1 MSRLIRKSW
10 IVFVQAITLSFES
23 IMVELLTEI
32 PGISSLLVAGISIPL
47 AGATLLFISTV
58 LSKKITVFNSWKL
71 LLVGSIFLAAAVFLW
86 YDSVT
91 RVGASKEGLLAGPLE
106 TIVVLILAWL
116 LLEEKLRKIQLVGV
130 IIALLGFFATV
141 SSRSLDL
148 SSILPFVITFGD
160 FEAILS
166 AFAFAGG
173 VIAMTRLV
181 KRHTSIE
188 VAGASLLIS
197 GLILATILI
206 LSTSETSIPT
216 IPEWIYLIS
225 FSLLPLAAA
234 LLYVVGLDRI
244 GASLTSTMASSN
256 ILFTLFLQ
264 LLFKG
269 LGVKSILPEN
279 ILLALIGGALG
290 LFGIYLVHI
299 EKDSLF
305 RKGNIG
311 N

>member
-1 MSRLIRKSW
+1 
-10 IVFVQAITLSFES
+10 
-23 IMVELLTEI
+23 
-32 PGISSLLVAGISIPL
+32 
-47 AGATLLFISTV
+47 
-58 LSKKITVFNSWKL
+58 
-71 LLVGSIFLAAAVFLW
+71 
-86 YDSVT
+86 VT

-116 LLEEKLRKIQLVGV
+116 LLKEKLRKIQLVGV
-130 IIALLGFFATV
+130 IIALLGFFVTV
-141 SSRSLDL
+141 SSRSLDMN
-148 SSILPFVITFGD
+148 SILPFVITFGE

-197 GLILATILI
+197 GLILATILV
-206 LSTSETSIPT
+206 LSTSKTSIPT
-216 IPEWIYLIS
+216 ISEWIYLIS

-234 LLYVVGLDRI
+234 LLYVVGLERI
-244 GASLTSTMASSN
+244 GASLTSTIASSN

-264 LLFKG
+264 LLFRG
-269 LGVKSILPEN
+269 LGVKSNLPEN
-279 ILLALIGGALG
+279 ILLAVIGGALG
-290 LFGIYLVHI
+290 LFGIYLIHI

-305 RKGNIG
+305 RKGNVR

>member
-1 MSRLIRKSW
+1 
-10 IVFVQAITLSFES
+10 VFIQAILLSFES
-23 IMVELLTEI
+23 IIVEFLTEI
-32 PGISSLLVAGISIPL
+32 PGISSLLVGGISIPI
-47 AGATLLFISTV
+47 AGAILLLARMFF
-58 LSKKITVFNSWKL
+58 LNKNITVFKSWKL
-71 LLVGSIFLAAAVFLW
+71 LLSGSAFLAAAVFLW

-106 TIVVLILAWL
+106 TVVVLILAWL
-116 LLEEKLRKIQLVGV
+116 FLKEKLRKRQLAGV
-130 IIALLGFFATV
+130 FIALSGFVAAV
-141 SSRSLDL
+141 SSSSSHLDL
-148 SSILPFVITFGD
+148 PLSIPLTFGD

-166 AFAFAGG
+166 AFTFAAG
-173 VIAMTRLV
+173 VILMTKLV
-181 KRHTSIE
+181 ERHSSIE
-188 VAGASLLIS
+188 VSGASLLIS

-234 LLYVVGLDRI
+234 FLYVVGLDRI
-244 GASLTSTMASSN
+244 GASLTSTIASSN

-269 LGVKSILPEN
+269 LGVKSNLPEN
-279 ILLALIGGALG
+279 ILLAVIGGALG

-305 RKGNIG
+305 RKGSIG

>member
-1 MSRLIRKSW
+1 L
-10 IVFVQAITLSFES
+10 QLSLQLS
-23 IMVELLTEI
+23 T
-32 PGISSLLVAGISIPL
+32 SL
-47 AGATLLFISTV
+47 
-58 LSKKITVFNSWKL
+58 
-71 LLVGSIFLAAAVFLW
+71 
-86 YDSVT
+86 
-91 RVGASKEGLLAGPLE
+91 
-106 TIVVLILAWL
+106 
-116 LLEEKLRKIQLVGV
+116 
-130 IIALLGFFATV
+130 
-141 SSRSLDL
+141 
-148 SSILPFVITFGD
+148 TFGD

-173 VIAMTRLV
+173 VIAMARLV

-206 LSTSETSIPT
+206 LSTFETSIPT
-216 IPEWIYLIS
+216 IPVWIYLIS

-234 LLYVVGLDRI
+234 LLYVEGLDRI
-244 GASLTSTMASSN
+244 GASLTSTIASSN

-269 LGVKSILPEN
+269 LGVKSNLPEN
-279 ILLALIGGALG
+279 ILLAVIGGALG
-290 LFGIYLVHI
+290 LFGIYLIHI

-305 RKGNIG
+305 RKGNVR

>member
-1 MSRLIRKSW
+1 LIRKSW

-23 IMVELLTEI
+23 IMVELLTEM
-32 PGISSLLVAGISIPL
+32 PGISSILVAGISIPL

-71 LLVGSIFLAAAVFLW
+71 LLAGSIFLAAAVFLW
-86 YDSVT
+86 YDSVN

-116 LLEEKLRKIQLVGV
+116 LLKEKLRKMQLVGV

-148 SSILPFVITFGD
+148 SSILPILITYGD

-173 VIAMTRLV
+173 VIIMTRLV
-181 KRHTSIE
+181 EGHTSIE
-188 VAGASLLIS
+188 VSGASLLIS

-206 LSTSETSIPT
+206 LSRSQTSIPT
-216 IPEWIYLIS
+216 IQEWIYLIT
-225 FSLLPLAAA
+225 FSLLPLSAAF
-234 LLYVVGLDRI
+234 LYVVGLNRI
-244 GASLTSTMASSN
+244 GASLTSTIASSN

-264 LLFKG
+264 LLFQG
-269 LGVKSILPEN
+269 LGIKSNLPEN
-279 ILLALIGGALG
+279 ILLAVIGGALG
-290 LFGIYLVHI
+290 VFGIYLIHI
-299 EKDSLF
+299 ENDLLF
-305 RKGNIG
+305 RKENIG